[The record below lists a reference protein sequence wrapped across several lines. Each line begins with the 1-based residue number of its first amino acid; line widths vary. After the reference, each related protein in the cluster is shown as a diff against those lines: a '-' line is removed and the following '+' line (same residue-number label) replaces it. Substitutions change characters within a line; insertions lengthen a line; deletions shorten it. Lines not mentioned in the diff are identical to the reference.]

1 MARIWGIIRIREKIA
16 SDATVELAL
25 PDLDEALD
33 GLCRALDVPRPV
45 VLRKHRNEFQRFYRT
60 RFSPGD
66 FIEPV
71 NFAGFEVEELRE
83 RKKQKEIHEH

>member
-16 SDATVELAL
+16 SDTTVEMANS
-25 PDLDEALD
+25 DLDEALD
-33 GLCRALDVPRPV
+33 HLCRALDVPRPV

-83 RKKQKEIHEH
+83 RKKQDRIREN